1 MKIFQ
6 YSQFHFHSNEGSGTE
21 IDDMKVDEI
30 IQAHTDTVNGLMDE
44 IGKNKADADRLP
56 YDEKVLKELKKAK
69 SEYEWKNA

>member
-1 MKIFQ
+1 
-6 YSQFHFHSNEGSGTE
+6 
-21 IDDMKVDEI
+21 MKVDEI

-44 IGKNKADADRLP
+44 VGKNKADADRLP